1 LVWAEESR
9 VFFPMLDMERQALP
23 KPHVVLADD
32 DEDWR
37 DLLAASLEGAGYEV
51 EQAVDGRQLQSM
63 LEAAEASGA
72 KPDLVVSDQLM
83 PHLTGLEVM
92 AWAGRHA
99 PGVPFIILSAFAA
112 PHIREPALLMGA
124 AAVLEKPVDVLALR
138 TLIAEVL
145 ARSHK
150 N

>member
-1 LVWAEESR
+1 
-9 VFFPMLDMERQALP
+9 MLDAERQALAR
-23 KPHVVLADD
+23 PHVVLADD
-32 DEDWR
+32 DDDWR
-37 DLLAASLEGAGYEV
+37 GLLASSLEGAGYEV
-51 EQAVDGRQLQSM
+51 EEATDGRQLQSM
-63 LEAAEASGA
+63 LEAAQASGA

-83 PHLTGLEVM
+83 PHLTGLEVL

-124 AAVLEKPVDVLALR
+124 AAVLEKPIDVVLLR
-138 TLIAEVL
+138 ARIDEVL
-145 ARSHK
+145 ARTQK